1 MSTYTAKTVVVP
13 VDFSDE
19 SLAAID
25 TALQVAED
33 SSGVHVV
40 HVIPEL
46 NIADPGVVWQE
57 IDNESRSRHASEALR
72 ERLSDPKY
80 QDIQIEIQI
89 GNPGFRIAEFAK
101 QLGANLIVIPS
112 HGRTGLAHML
122 LGSVAERVLR
132 LSHCPVLVLRT

>member
-1 MSTYTAKTVVVP
+1 MAYTAESVVVP
-13 VDFSDE
+13 VDFSDV

-25 TALQVAED
+25 TALRAAESP
-33 SSGVHVV
+33 SSVHVV

-57 IDNESRSRHASEALR
+57 IDNECRSQHAVDALR

-80 QDIQIEIQI
+80 KDVQINIEI
-89 GNPGFRIAEFAK
+89 GDPGYRIAEFAK
-101 QLGANLIVIPS
+101 GIRANLIVIPS

-132 LSHCPVLVLRT
+132 LSHCPVLVLRE

>member
-25 TALQVAED
+25 TALQAAES

-40 HVIPEL
+40 HVIPEI
-46 NIADPGVVWQE
+46 NIAEPGVIWQE
-57 IDNESRSRHASEALR
+57 IDNESRSQHAREALHQ
-72 ERLSDPKY
+72 RLSDPKY
-80 QDIQIEIQI
+80 EDIQIDIEI
-89 GNPGFRIAEFAK
+89 GDPGYRIADFAK
-101 QLGANLIVIPS
+101 RIGANLIVIPS

-122 LGSVAERVLR
+122 LGSVTERVLR
-132 LSHCPVLVLRT
+132 SSHCPVLVLRT